1 MAIRLA
7 EVRSF
12 CDSASAA
19 KSPDALY
26 DLMQDI
32 TDRMGFAH
40 FALVHHVDTVA
51 PDTGTIRLVDYPRSW
66 MDIFEER
73 RLYAADPI
81 HRASQQT
88 SVGFA
93 WNNVEALIALSPRDR
108 AVLTAARDVGI
119 GDGFTIPAHIPG
131 EVNGSCSFATASG
144 VELDEEQLP
153 FVQLV
158 GNFAF
163 EAARRV
169 NRSVGS
175 HPREL
180 PRLTDRQV
188 ECVALVARGKTDWE
202 IARILGVGSET
213 VSQHLKDARDRYGVT
228 KRTML
233 AMRALFDGSISF
245 ADVFGR

>member
-12 CDSASAA
+12 CDSVSAA

-32 TDRMGFAH
+32 TSRMGFAH

-108 AVLTAARDVGI
+108 SVLTAARDVGV
-119 GDGFTIPAHIPG
+119 GDGFTGSVPAEG
-131 EVNGSCSFATASG
+131 EMT
-144 VELDEEQLP
+144 P
-153 FVQLV
+153 
-158 GNFAF
+158 
-163 EAARRV
+163 
-169 NRSVGS
+169 
-175 HPREL
+175 
-180 PRLTDRQV
+180 
-188 ECVALVARGKTDWE
+188 
-202 IARILGVGSET
+202 
-213 VSQHLKDARDRYGVT
+213 
-228 KRTML
+228 
-233 AMRALFDGSISF
+233 
-245 ADVFGR
+245 

>member
-1 MAIRLA
+1 
-7 EVRSF
+7 
-12 CDSASAA
+12 
-19 KSPDALY
+19 
-26 DLMQDI
+26 
-32 TDRMGFAH
+32 MGFAH

-51 PDTGTIRLVDYPRSW
+51 SETGAIRLVDYPRSW
-66 MDIFEER
+66 MEIFEER

-93 WNNVEALIALSPRDR
+93 WNNVEALISLAPRDR
-108 AVLTAARDVGI
+108 AVLTAARDAGI

-131 EVNGSCSFATASG
+131 EINGSCSFATVNG
-144 VELDEEQLP
+144 IELDEEQLP
-153 FVQLV
+153 LVQLV

-163 EAARRV
+163 EGARRV
-169 NRSVGS
+169 SRLARCG
-175 HPREL
+175 RAEL
-180 PRLTDRQV
+180 PRLTERQV

-233 AMRALFDGSISF
+233 AMRALSDGSISF
-245 ADVFGR
+245 ADVFGRY